1 MRVDGKR
8 AEHPQG
14 GAFGVRRVHDF
25 SSLPQELFIA
35 EGDEFRWICHASRRI
50 GTSSNGWPQ
59 GRNANRGPFGSPE
72 SAGVYKPV
80 PWKCARTNESGQAA
94 ESGDE
99 KLDDP
104 SASYRLAAREGSVGE
119 VDVFRRGGETATA
132 PDQVF
137 TRRASGL
144 VRVMSPYSACAY
156 NILNIGMIFPWVYI
170 TPLALD
176 PGASIWTGILI
187 CGAFTS
193 LLAVV
198 YAGLA
203 SAMPRT
209 GGDYVFQSRTL
220 RPWFG
225 FATVA
230 MMIIT
235 FFLQWQALG
244 GWLVS
249 VLGVYPLLTG
259 LGVMTGNHTL
269 VDWGAWYLVGWGPTI
284 VTMVSSTIAALVLIK
299 SFRWFVQLQWVMWY
313 GFLLSYVL
321 MVVLFL
327 TTSNSAFAQRYDT
340 ASAFVAGGSGAYQ
353 AILNNA
359 ITNGFTP
366 ARTVSILVQ
375 LSRHHADGQPDP
387 LVPHDHRDHAQCHPG
402 RLQRDRWM
410 DPGCGR
416 YVDRRRASQVRE
428 PRQPADPHPG
438 LCARDL
444 PHPRRVRL
452 RLCVQPRPQLPGLH
466 VGGHRRRH
474 RDVHRY
480 GPRRR
485 GFPMDAEGGLSDGAH
500 LQVQSRADSPD
511 YDLWGHRGRVQ
522 RDDALLLPDG
532 AVPRERRSLEPRL
545 FRESVPLRR
554 CGHLLRL
561 GGLLLRAPRIPASNR
576 GRPRPRIQR
585 DPSDLGR
592 FERRSGSGPR
602 NDRVQPVVNW

>member
-1 MRVDGKR
+1 M
-8 AEHPQG
+8 
-14 GAFGVRRVHDF
+14 
-25 SSLPQELFIA
+25 
-35 EGDEFRWICHASRRI
+35 
-50 GTSSNGWPQ
+50 
-59 GRNANRGPFGSPE
+59 
-72 SAGVYKPV
+72 
-80 PWKCARTNESGQAA
+80 
-94 ESGDE
+94 
-99 KLDDP
+99 
-104 SASYRLAAREGSVGE
+104 GE
-119 VDVFRRGGETATA
+119 VDVFARRSETATA
-132 PDQVF
+132 QVQVF

-144 VRVMSPYSACAY
+144 VRVMSPYSAFAY
-156 NILNIGMIFPWVYI
+156 NILNIGVIFPWVYI

-176 PGASIWTGILI
+176 PGASVWTGILI

-327 TTSNSAFAQRYDT
+327 TTSTSAFAQRYDT

-366 ARTVSILVQ
+366 ARTVSILGTILVTPVALTSLGWVGYAQEQAGEIQGAQSLKNQMFINFGGGVVSMIMMAILALVIVQ
-375 LSRHHADGQPDP
+375 TVDQNWLGAAAYLSFQPLLPQPPIPPWFSSLAIMLTDSPVLLFLMIVGVMLNAIQVVFNVIVGWTRVAVAMSIDGVLPKAVSHVSP
-387 LVPHDHRDHAQCHPG
+387 RTHTPVYAHVIFLILGGFIFAYVYNLVPGYTTYTLAVTAVATVMYIGTAVGGALFPWTRKEVYATAPIAKFKVGPIPLITICGAIAALFSAIMLYYFLTVIWLVNVDISNPG
-402 RLQRDRWM
+402 YSGNLFLYAVVLIFFGWVA
-410 DPGCGR
+410 
-416 YVDRRRASQVRE
+416 YYFIRRA
-428 PRQPADPHPG
+428 
-438 LCARDL
+438 
-444 PHPRRVRL
+444 
-452 RLCVQPRPQLPGLH
+452 
-466 VGGHRRRH
+466 
-474 RDVHRY
+474 Y
-480 GPRRR
+480 
-485 GFPMDAEGGLSDGAH
+485 
-500 LQVQSRADSPD
+500 
-511 YDLWGHRGRVQ
+511 
-522 RDDALLLPDG
+522 
-532 AVPRERRSLEPRL
+532 
-545 FRESVPLRR
+545 LRR
-554 CGHLLRL
+554 IGVNL
-561 GGLLLRAPRIPASNR
+561 
-576 GRPRPRIQR
+576 
-585 DPSDLGR
+585 DLAYK
-592 FERRSGSGPR
+592 EVP
-602 NDRVQPVVNW
+602 PI

>member
-1 MRVDGKR
+1 M
-8 AEHPQG
+8 
-14 GAFGVRRVHDF
+14 
-25 SSLPQELFIA
+25 
-35 EGDEFRWICHASRRI
+35 
-50 GTSSNGWPQ
+50 
-59 GRNANRGPFGSPE
+59 
-72 SAGVYKPV
+72 
-80 PWKCARTNESGQAA
+80 
-94 ESGDE
+94 
-99 KLDDP
+99 
-104 SASYRLAAREGSVGE
+104 GE
-119 VDVFRRGGETATA
+119 VDVFARRSGTATA
-132 PDQVF
+132 QVQVF

-144 VRVMSPYSACAY
+144 VRVMSPYSAFAY
-156 NILNIGMIFPWVYI
+156 NILNIGVIFPWVYI

-176 PGASIWTGILI
+176 PGASVWAGILI
-187 CGAFTS
+187 CGAFAS

-321 MVVLFL
+321 MVILFL
-327 TTSNSAFAQRYDT
+327 TTSTSAFAQRYDT

-366 ARTVSILVQ
+366 ARTVSILGTILVTPVALTSLGWVGYAQEQAGEIQGAQSLKNQMFINFGGGVVSMIMMAILALVIVQ
-375 LSRHHADGQPDP
+375 TVDQNWLGAAAYLSFQPLLPQPPIPPWFSSLAIMLTDSPVLLFLMIVGVMLNAIQVVFNVIVGWTRVAVAMSIDGVLPKAVSHVSP
-387 LVPHDHRDHAQCHPG
+387 RTHTPVYAHVIFLILGGFIFAYVYNLVPGYTTYTLAVTAVATVMYIGTAVGGALFPWTRKEVYATAPIAKFKVGPIPLITICGAIAALFSAIMLYYFLTVIWLVNVDISNPG
-402 RLQRDRWM
+402 YSGNLFLYAVVLIFFGWVA
-410 DPGCGR
+410 
-416 YVDRRRASQVRE
+416 YYFIRRA
-428 PRQPADPHPG
+428 
-438 LCARDL
+438 
-444 PHPRRVRL
+444 
-452 RLCVQPRPQLPGLH
+452 
-466 VGGHRRRH
+466 
-474 RDVHRY
+474 Y
-480 GPRRR
+480 
-485 GFPMDAEGGLSDGAH
+485 
-500 LQVQSRADSPD
+500 
-511 YDLWGHRGRVQ
+511 
-522 RDDALLLPDG
+522 
-532 AVPRERRSLEPRL
+532 
-545 FRESVPLRR
+545 LRR
-554 CGHLLRL
+554 IGVNL
-561 GGLLLRAPRIPASNR
+561 
-576 GRPRPRIQR
+576 
-585 DPSDLGR
+585 DLAYK
-592 FERRSGSGPR
+592 EVP
-602 NDRVQPVVNW
+602 PI

>member
-1 MRVDGKR
+1 MTGYRPR
-8 AEHPQG
+8 G
-14 GAFGVRRVHDF
+14 G
-25 SSLPQELFIA
+25 
-35 EGDEFRWICHASRRI
+35 
-50 GTSSNGWPQ
+50 
-59 GRNANRGPFGSPE
+59 GREP
-72 SAGVYKPV
+72 
-80 PWKCARTNESGQAA
+80 
-94 ESGDE
+94 
-99 KLDDP
+99 
-104 SASYRLAAREGSVGE
+104 VGE
-119 VDVFRRGGETATA
+119 VDVFARRGEQATA
-132 PDQVF
+132 QVQVF

-144 VRVMSPYSACAY
+144 VRVMSPYSAFAY
-156 NILNIGMIFPWVYI
+156 NILNIGVIFPWVYI

-259 LGVMTGNHTL
+259 LGVMTGNRTL

-327 TTSNSAFAQRYDT
+327 TTSNSAFVQRYDT

-359 ITNGFTP
+359 IANGFTS
-366 ARTVSILVQ
+366 ARTVSILGTILVTPVALTSLLFLIIIGIMLNAIQ
-375 LSRHHADGQPDP
+375 VIFNVIVGWTRVAVAMSIDGVLPKFVSHVSP
-387 LVPHDHRDHAQCHPG
+387 RTHTPVYAHVIFLILGGYVFAYVYNLVPN
-402 RLQRDRWM
+402 
-410 DPGCGR
+410 
-416 YVDRRRASQVRE
+416 YQVYTL
-428 PRQPADPHPG
+428 AVTAVATVMYIG
-438 LCARDL
+438 T
-444 PHPRRVRL
+444 
-452 RLCVQPRPQLPGLH
+452 
-466 VGGHRRRH
+466 
-474 RDVHRY
+474 
-480 GPRRR
+480 
-485 GFPMDAEGGLSDGAH
+485 
-500 LQVQSRADSPD
+500 
-511 YDLWGHRGRVQ
+511 
-522 RDDALLLPDG
+522 ALGG
-532 AVPRERRSLEPRL
+532 AVFPWTRKEVYRTAPISKFKVGPVPLITICGVIAAL
-545 FRESVPLRR
+545 FSAAMLYYFLSVPLLVNVDISNLGYSGNWFLYAVIAIFFGWVAYYFVRR
-554 CGHLLRL
+554 AYLR
-561 GGLLLRAPRIPASNR
+561 RIGINL
-576 GRPRPRIQR
+576 
-585 DPSDLGR
+585 DLAYK
-592 FERRSGSGPR
+592 EIP
-602 NDRVQPVVNW
+602 PI

>member
-1 MRVDGKR
+1 M
-8 AEHPQG
+8 
-14 GAFGVRRVHDF
+14 
-25 SSLPQELFIA
+25 
-35 EGDEFRWICHASRRI
+35 
-50 GTSSNGWPQ
+50 
-59 GRNANRGPFGSPE
+59 
-72 SAGVYKPV
+72 
-80 PWKCARTNESGQAA
+80 
-94 ESGDE
+94 
-99 KLDDP
+99 
-104 SASYRLAAREGSVGE
+104 GE
-119 VDVFRRGGETATA
+119 VDVFARRSATATA
-132 PDQVF
+132 QVQVF

-144 VRVMSPYSACAY
+144 VRVMSPYSAFAY
-156 NILNIGMIFPWVYI
+156 NILNIGVIFPWVYI

-249 VLGVYPLLTG
+249 VLGVYPRLTG

-366 ARTVSILVQ
+366 ARTVSILGTILVTPVALTSLGWVGYAQEQAGEIQGAQSLKNQMFINFGGGVVSMIMMAILALVIVQ
-375 LSRHHADGQPDP
+375 TVDQNWLGAAAYLSFQPLLP
-387 LVPHDHRDHAQCHPG
+387 
-402 RLQRDRWM
+402 
-410 DPGCGR
+410 
-416 YVDRRRASQVRE
+416 
-428 PRQPADPHPG
+428 QPPIPPWFSSLAIM
-438 LCARDL
+438 LT
-444 PHPRRVRL
+444 
-452 RLCVQPRPQLPGLH
+452 
-466 VGGHRRRH
+466 
-474 RDVHRY
+474 
-480 GPRRR
+480 
-485 GFPMDAEGGLSDGAH
+485 
-500 LQVQSRADSPD
+500 DSPV
-511 YDLWGHRGRVQ
+511 LLFLMIVGVMLNAIQVVFNVIVGWTRVAVAMSI
-522 RDDALLLPDG
+522 DGVLPK
-532 AVPRERRSLEPRL
+532 AVSHVSPRTHTPVYAHVIFLI
-545 FRESVPLRR
+545 
-554 CGHLLRL
+554 L
-561 GGLLLRAPRIPASNR
+561 GGYVFAYVYNLIPNYQIYTLAVTAFATIMST
-576 GRPRPRIQR
+576 GTP
-585 DPSDLGR
+585 L
-592 FERRSGSGPR
+592 
-602 NDRVQPVVNW
+602 